1 MTRRV
6 VPLSL
11 ALLAALFAVALLFAA
26 GVERVTFTSGRPF
39 DETLPA
45 PQPYDASGD
54 GITQP
59 LRPIDWVIAFGILGS
74 AVLFLILYLRKNAA
88 RAGGFRRKGGRWPA
102 VLLAFSILGVAT
114 SIILYQVNPFAE
126 ENDPEA
132 SPVVHSPLSLS
143 EERQPAEYRALDELL
158 GTGQAETG
166 RGVES
171 AVLLIAGVLATV
183 ACAVAAF
190 ALMVLRRRR
199 QTRDEEELAAE
210 ILAPVRA
217 AVADLRLGRD
227 PRGVV
232 EQCYR
237 EMLRTLTERSRL
249 DPSCL
254 TPREFVRALA
264 GVGLSGAPI
273 GQLSGLFEQV
283 HYGHRLEDTLAAE
296 ALRCMTAIMTAY
308 SVPEAAS

>member
-1 MTRRV
+1 MKRRV

-11 ALLAALFAVALLFAA
+11 ALLAGLFVLAVLFAA

-102 VLLAFSILGVAT
+102 VLMAFSILGVTTA
-114 SIILYQVNPFAE
+114 IIIYQVNPFADE
-126 ENDPEA
+126 SDPEA

-143 EERQPAEYRALDELL
+143 EERQPADYQAVDELL

-171 AVLLIAGVLATV
+171 AVLVIAGVLATV

-190 ALMVLRRRR
+190 ALVVLRRRR
-199 QTRDEEELAAE
+199 RPGGEEELAAE

-217 AVADLRLGRD
+217 AVAELRLGRD

-237 EMLRTLTERSRL
+237 EMLRTLAERSRV

-264 GVGLSGAPI
+264 GNGLSGTAI
-273 GQLSGLFEQV
+273 GQLSDLFEQV
-283 HYGHRLEDTLAAE
+283 HYGHRPEDTLAAE
-296 ALRCMTAIMTAY
+296 ALRCLTTIATAHSAPGTAL
-308 SVPEAAS
+308 